1 MNLYQSGSRLIS
13 KFCNLIG
20 TEQFGPYTRTRFSKV
35 WYLSRNTAN
44 NIHFHYEP
52 NSEKTND
59 QTFQYN
65 QKSHSLAHFQ
75 LSSAQLFWHFFS
87 KDMALSFI
95 TSFGFLII
103 HFQENIQTDGWWI
116 DQQIDPIL
124 FDDLNWCKSSVNMK
138 QKCQDTFAC
147 WKFNKENLETKL

>member
-20 TEQFGPYTRTRFSKV
+20 TEHFGPYTRTRFSKV

-75 LSSAQLFWHFFS
+75 LPSAQLFWLFFFFFKKHGSVIHNFIWVPNNPIQRKYPDRWMMDWSTDRPYLIWRS
-87 KDMALSFI
+87 KL
-95 TSFGFLII
+95 
-103 HFQENIQTDGWWI
+103 
-116 DQQIDPIL
+116 
-124 FDDLNWCKSSVNMK
+124 V
-138 QKCQDTFAC
+138 
-147 WKFNKENLETKL
+147 

>member
-20 TEQFGPYTRTRFSKV
+20 TEHFGPYTRTRFSKV

-75 LSSAQLFWHFFS
+75 LSSAHLFWHFFFFFKKYGSVIHNFIWVPNNPIPRKYPHRWMMDWSTDRPYLIWRS
-87 KDMALSFI
+87 KL
-95 TSFGFLII
+95 
-103 HFQENIQTDGWWI
+103 
-116 DQQIDPIL
+116 
-124 FDDLNWCKSSVNMK
+124 V
-138 QKCQDTFAC
+138 
-147 WKFNKENLETKL
+147 